1 MSRYNPKEIEPKW
14 QAAWAKSGISEAK
27 DFDPKREKYVMLT
40 EFPYPSGSGMH
51 IGHMREYT
59 LGDIL
64 SRQKR
69 MLGYN
74 VLFPMGY
81 DAFGLPAE
89 NYAIKNHISPQQAT
103 EEAVANF
110 QNQLE
115 SMGFSFDWSRS
126 FKTTDPD
133 YYKWT
138 QWLFLRFFKAG
149 LAYQAEIAVN
159 WCPFC
164 KTGLSNEE
172 VINGRHERCDTVVTK
187 KLIKQWM
194 LRITDYADRLIKG
207 LDTLD
212 YPSRIA
218 DQQISWIGKS
228 QGAEIKFAIVDQK
241 DLSISVFT
249 TRPDTLYG
257 ATFMVLAPEHPLVE
271 QITTKEMKAE
281 VKNYIE
287 SSATKSELERQSSE
301 KNKSGVFTGAY
312 AYNPATKEKIPIW
325 IGEYILMGYGTGAI
339 MAVPAHDE
347 RDFEFAKE
355 HHLKIKY
362 VVKPAKG
369 ELRDDLPFINEGVV
383 TNSSPKYDALP
394 SSTVRE
400 KIVTDL
406 TKSGQAKERVNYR
419 LHDWIFSRQRY
430 WGEPI
435 PIIHCPKHGAVAV
448 KDEDLPVLLP
458 EVENYEPSSN
468 GESPLAAI
476 KEWVN
481 TSCPICGLPSRRET
495 DTMPNWAGSSWYYL
509 RYFDPHNSSAFAD
522 PAKLKYWGSVD
533 LYLGGMEHTTLHLL
547 YSRFW
552 HEFLFDQGL
561 VPTPEPYLARRGQG
575 IVLAADGTKM
585 SKSKGNV
592 VDPKEVID
600 SGYGADALRLAITFL
615 APYDQTTPWSPEA
628 LGGTYRF
635 LQRFWTLVD
644 QYLDSKAAATKGDTE
659 LKKLI
664 NRVGKQVSQDLEQMS
679 FNTAIAAM
687 MEGLNGLYKLKAA
700 DHFQSKDWQ
709 WALET
714 FTKLL
719 SPFAP
724 HLCEEIWQRL
734 GNKQLIQ
741 LEQWPGYEERW
752 LKQESV
758 SIAVQINGKLRGELN
773 LAIGKSQ
780 DEVVAS
786 ALADPKI
793 QAHLTGKEL
802 KRVIYIPDK
811 LLSLVV

>member
-59 LGDIL
+59 LGDIMA
-64 SRQKR
+64 RQKR

-700 DHFQSKDWQ
+700 DHFKSKDWQ

>member
-700 DHFQSKDWQ
+700 DHFKSKDWQ

>member
-59 LGDIL
+59 LGDIMA
-64 SRQKR
+64 RQKR

-644 QYLDSKAAATKGDTE
+644 QYLDSKAAATKDDTE

-700 DHFQSKDWQ
+700 DHFKSKDWQ